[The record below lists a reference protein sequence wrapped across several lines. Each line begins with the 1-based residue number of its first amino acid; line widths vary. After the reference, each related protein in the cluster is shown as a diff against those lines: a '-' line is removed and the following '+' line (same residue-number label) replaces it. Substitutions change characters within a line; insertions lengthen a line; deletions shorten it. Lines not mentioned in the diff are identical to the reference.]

1 MKETEKDSLQI
12 DIPCS
17 YIRRINI
24 VKIAILPKAVWEVS
38 AIPTKILKV
47 FFADLHEFTNNSKN
61 YIETQKTLSSESNL
75 GERRTNWSNH
85 TGWFKTIV
93 HNIVIKNSMV

>member
-1 MKETEKDSLQI
+1 MKETEKGLLQI

-24 VKIAILPKAVWEVS
+24 VKVAILPKAVWEVS

-47 FFADLHEFTNNSKN
+47 FLQTHEFTNNSKN

-75 GERRTNWSNH
+75 EKKNKIG
-85 TGWFKTIV
+85 
-93 HNIVIKNSMV
+93 VITLADLKL